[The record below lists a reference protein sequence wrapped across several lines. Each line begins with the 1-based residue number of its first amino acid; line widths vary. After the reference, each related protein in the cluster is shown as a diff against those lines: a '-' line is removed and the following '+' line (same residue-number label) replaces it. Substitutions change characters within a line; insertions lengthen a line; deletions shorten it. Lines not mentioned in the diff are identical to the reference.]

1 MIDPVC
7 VLDQRGLTTAI
18 TNYTFPPP
26 ISRSQSIPPLT
37 MLSQM
42 WLWPEILYHLSEHLT
57 PRDLSDL
64 SLVCHAWYNA
74 FAPILWANITLAP
87 QKPHSQEPPSLE
99 TLQARASWMRSIVYQ
114 GHLDPHQFRLGSEC
128 RYLRS
133 LTLRGTIP
141 YNIPDSPQFDKAY
154 SDSCRALVYQNRST
168 LRHLALTQMT
178 FEAPKNRPGVPNWSP
193 MGMFVFGKK
202 YMGLKTLKVEGCH
215 IFGPHRETFW
225 VLCGRLEGLTICGGS
240 IGLPEEVLSKK
251 KLSGNIKAAIA
262 SSSADD
268 HAHIKTANWL
278 PKIMDLNLSAMYER
292 YAEEYLHGLAAQCPR
307 LRRLE
312 WDDKLNTTDAFK
324 DQMLECLTNPDQR
337 ATIWPDLEY
346 IGLSEMF
353 RGERLLQ
360 VVETWPIGRLHNAN
374 SLLHT
379 ATDVVVERLL
389 DLHSGSLREIDMS
402 RLESISSRKWMHR
415 FLELCPLLEKV
426 QCPMIGIQSLIS
438 EDRPPWGGHEGH
450 YDLSNCAPKESLL
463 HLSLRMG
470 LDELSKLSKLK
481 EVYFHGYQTMFQR
494 SDVRWMVDHWVN
506 LELVRGGSFSDKGA
520 AFAGRK
526 KKVWD
531 FEYCRMFGL
540 HHIKAISGSGPYPS
554 DYLNPEQ
561 LAVVLAISVCTKSG
575 KALISRQFREMTRA
589 RIEGLIASFPKLTS
603 SGQQHTTIETDHVR
617 YVYQPL
623 EELFIVLIT
632 NKQSNIL
639 QDIDTLQLVSRVVS
653 STCRPTD
660 AREIDRNAFELLSSF
675 DEIISLGYREN
686 VNLAQVGSISEM
698 DSHEEKI
705 QEMIEKNKEREAKE
719 ELKRRAKILDL
730 QRKEQRKNTGG
741 MGGGYGQGGM
751 GGMGGGGYGQS
762 SPMGFGG
769 QSGMGGMGGMGNS
782 NSNQGYNSPSPSMD
796 DSSSKFNNPTPK
808 APATKARG
816 MQLGRKQNN
825 SDLFESLRSEVEA
838 TPAPQQYQ
846 QQAPAQN
853 SYSAPA
859 EPAFPME
866 SVHVQIEEK
875 ITMIANRDGGL
886 ESMEVKG
893 DLMLRVSDPSR
904 AKISLA
910 LRHLD
915 DPNIQFKTHPNV
927 NKILF
932 NKEKAIAFRDSSKEF
947 PLNTPTGVL
956 RWRYLSKDE
965 SSIPLSINCWP
976 SPAGDGSSDVNIEYQ
991 LENEEMEFKNVNI
1004 IIPLPHGANPTV
1016 GEVDG
1021 EYVVDRQQSVLIWQL
1036 PSIDSSNA
1044 SGSLEFNCE
1053 GEDTENFFPVSVQF
1067 ESERLICD
1075 VDVIDVTQVADG
1087 SSVPFSKQSVLTPAE
1102 YSVV

>member
-1 MIDPVC
+1 M
-7 VLDQRGLTTAI
+7 
-18 TNYTFPPP
+18 
-26 ISRSQSIPPLT
+26 
-37 MLSQM
+37 
-42 WLWPEILYHLSEHLT
+42 
-57 PRDLSDL
+57 
-64 SLVCHAWYNA
+64 
-74 FAPILWANITLAP
+74 
-87 QKPHSQEPPSLE
+87 
-99 TLQARASWMRSIVYQ
+99 
-114 GHLDPHQFRLGSEC
+114 
-128 RYLRS
+128 
-133 LTLRGTIP
+133 
-141 YNIPDSPQFDKAY
+141 
-154 SDSCRALVYQNRST
+154 
-168 LRHLALTQMT
+168 
-178 FEAPKNRPGVPNWSP
+178 
-193 MGMFVFGKK
+193 
-202 YMGLKTLKVEGCH
+202 
-215 IFGPHRETFW
+215 
-225 VLCGRLEGLTICGGS
+225 
-240 IGLPEEVLSKK
+240 
-251 KLSGNIKAAIA
+251 
-262 SSSADD
+262 
-268 HAHIKTANWL
+268 
-278 PKIMDLNLSAMYER
+278 
-292 YAEEYLHGLAAQCPR
+292 
-307 LRRLE
+307 
-312 WDDKLNTTDAFK
+312 
-324 DQMLECLTNPDQR
+324 
-337 ATIWPDLEY
+337 
-346 IGLSEMF
+346 
-353 RGERLLQ
+353 
-360 VVETWPIGRLHNAN
+360 
-374 SLLHT
+374 
-379 ATDVVVERLL
+379 
-389 DLHSGSLREIDMS
+389 
-402 RLESISSRKWMHR
+402 
-415 FLELCPLLEKV
+415 
-426 QCPMIGIQSLIS
+426 
-438 EDRPPWGGHEGH
+438 
-450 YDLSNCAPKESLL
+450 
-463 HLSLRMG
+463 
-470 LDELSKLSKLK
+470 
-481 EVYFHGYQTMFQR
+481 
-494 SDVRWMVDHWVN
+494 
-506 LELVRGGSFSDKGA
+506 
-520 AFAGRK
+520 
-526 KKVWD
+526 
-531 FEYCRMFGL
+531 
-540 HHIKAISGSGPYPS
+540 
-554 DYLNPEQ
+554 
-561 LAVVLAISVCTKSG
+561 VVLAISVCTKSG

-730 QRKEQRKNTGG
+730 QRKEQRKITGG
-741 MGGGYGQGGM
+741 MGGGYGQ

-769 QSGMGGMGGMGNS
+769 QSGMGGMGNG
-782 NSNQGYNSPSPSMD
+782 NQGYNSPSPSMD
-796 DSSSKFNNPTPK
+796 DHSSKFSNSAPK

-838 TPAPQQYQ
+838 APAPQQYQ
-846 QQAPAQN
+846 QQHQSPAQN
-853 SYSAPA
+853 NYSTPA

-875 ITMIANRDGGL
+875 ITMVANRDGGL

-910 LRHLD
+910 LRHLE

-927 NKILF
+927 NKVLF
-932 NKEKAIAFRDSSKEF
+932 NSEKTIAFRDSSKEF

-991 LENEEMEFKNVNI
+991 LENEEMAFKNVNI
-1004 IIPLPHGANPTV
+1004 IIPLPHGAIPTV

-1021 EYVVDRQQSVLIWQL
+1021 EYIVDGQQGVLIWQL
-1036 PSIDSSNA
+1036 PSVDTSNA

-1053 GEDTENFFPVSVQF
+1053 GEDTETFFPVSVQF

-1075 VDVIDVTQVADG
+1075 VDVIAVTQVADG

>member
-1 MIDPVC
+1 M
-7 VLDQRGLTTAI
+7 
-18 TNYTFPPP
+18 
-26 ISRSQSIPPLT
+26 
-37 MLSQM
+37 
-42 WLWPEILYHLSEHLT
+42 
-57 PRDLSDL
+57 
-64 SLVCHAWYNA
+64 
-74 FAPILWANITLAP
+74 
-87 QKPHSQEPPSLE
+87 
-99 TLQARASWMRSIVYQ
+99 
-114 GHLDPHQFRLGSEC
+114 
-128 RYLRS
+128 
-133 LTLRGTIP
+133 
-141 YNIPDSPQFDKAY
+141 
-154 SDSCRALVYQNRST
+154 
-168 LRHLALTQMT
+168 
-178 FEAPKNRPGVPNWSP
+178 
-193 MGMFVFGKK
+193 
-202 YMGLKTLKVEGCH
+202 
-215 IFGPHRETFW
+215 
-225 VLCGRLEGLTICGGS
+225 
-240 IGLPEEVLSKK
+240 
-251 KLSGNIKAAIA
+251 
-262 SSSADD
+262 
-268 HAHIKTANWL
+268 
-278 PKIMDLNLSAMYER
+278 
-292 YAEEYLHGLAAQCPR
+292 
-307 LRRLE
+307 
-312 WDDKLNTTDAFK
+312 
-324 DQMLECLTNPDQR
+324 
-337 ATIWPDLEY
+337 
-346 IGLSEMF
+346 
-353 RGERLLQ
+353 
-360 VVETWPIGRLHNAN
+360 
-374 SLLHT
+374 
-379 ATDVVVERLL
+379 
-389 DLHSGSLREIDMS
+389 
-402 RLESISSRKWMHR
+402 
-415 FLELCPLLEKV
+415 
-426 QCPMIGIQSLIS
+426 
-438 EDRPPWGGHEGH
+438 
-450 YDLSNCAPKESLL
+450 
-463 HLSLRMG
+463 
-470 LDELSKLSKLK
+470 
-481 EVYFHGYQTMFQR
+481 
-494 SDVRWMVDHWVN
+494 
-506 LELVRGGSFSDKGA
+506 
-520 AFAGRK
+520 
-526 KKVWD
+526 
-531 FEYCRMFGL
+531 
-540 HHIKAISGSGPYPS
+540 
-554 DYLNPEQ
+554 
-561 LAVVLAISVCTKSG
+561 VVLAISVCTKSG

-762 SPMGFGG
+762 SMGFGG
-769 QSGMGGMGGMGNS
+769 QSGGMGGMGGMGNS
-782 NSNQGYNSPSPSMD
+782 NGNQGYNSPSPSMD
-796 DSSSKFNNPTPK
+796 DNSSKFNNPAPK

-825 SDLFESLRSEVEA
+825 NDLFESLRSEVEA
-838 TPAPQQYQ
+838 APAPQQYQ
-846 QQAPAQN
+846 QQAPAQS

-875 ITMIANRDGGL
+875 ITMVANRDGGL

-910 LRHLD
+910 LRHLE

-927 NKILF
+927 NKVLF
-932 NKEKAIAFRDSSKEF
+932 NTEKTIAFRDSTKEF

-956 RWRYLSKDE
+956 RWRFISKDE

-1004 IIPLPHGANPTV
+1004 IIPLPHGTTPTV

-1021 EYVVDRQQSVLIWQL
+1021 EYVVDHQQGVLIWQL

-1067 ESERLICD
+1067 QSERLICD
-1075 VDVIDVTQVADG
+1075 VDVIAVTQVADG

-1102 YSVV
+1102 YTVV

>member
-1 MIDPVC
+1 M
-7 VLDQRGLTTAI
+7 
-18 TNYTFPPP
+18 
-26 ISRSQSIPPLT
+26 
-37 MLSQM
+37 
-42 WLWPEILYHLSEHLT
+42 
-57 PRDLSDL
+57 
-64 SLVCHAWYNA
+64 
-74 FAPILWANITLAP
+74 
-87 QKPHSQEPPSLE
+87 
-99 TLQARASWMRSIVYQ
+99 
-114 GHLDPHQFRLGSEC
+114 
-128 RYLRS
+128 
-133 LTLRGTIP
+133 
-141 YNIPDSPQFDKAY
+141 
-154 SDSCRALVYQNRST
+154 
-168 LRHLALTQMT
+168 
-178 FEAPKNRPGVPNWSP
+178 
-193 MGMFVFGKK
+193 
-202 YMGLKTLKVEGCH
+202 
-215 IFGPHRETFW
+215 
-225 VLCGRLEGLTICGGS
+225 
-240 IGLPEEVLSKK
+240 
-251 KLSGNIKAAIA
+251 
-262 SSSADD
+262 
-268 HAHIKTANWL
+268 
-278 PKIMDLNLSAMYER
+278 
-292 YAEEYLHGLAAQCPR
+292 
-307 LRRLE
+307 
-312 WDDKLNTTDAFK
+312 
-324 DQMLECLTNPDQR
+324 
-337 ATIWPDLEY
+337 
-346 IGLSEMF
+346 
-353 RGERLLQ
+353 
-360 VVETWPIGRLHNAN
+360 
-374 SLLHT
+374 
-379 ATDVVVERLL
+379 
-389 DLHSGSLREIDMS
+389 
-402 RLESISSRKWMHR
+402 
-415 FLELCPLLEKV
+415 
-426 QCPMIGIQSLIS
+426 
-438 EDRPPWGGHEGH
+438 
-450 YDLSNCAPKESLL
+450 
-463 HLSLRMG
+463 
-470 LDELSKLSKLK
+470 
-481 EVYFHGYQTMFQR
+481 
-494 SDVRWMVDHWVN
+494 
-506 LELVRGGSFSDKGA
+506 
-520 AFAGRK
+520 
-526 KKVWD
+526 
-531 FEYCRMFGL
+531 
-540 HHIKAISGSGPYPS
+540 
-554 DYLNPEQ
+554 
-561 LAVVLAISVCTKSG
+561 VVLAISVCTKSG

-751 GGMGGGGYGQS
+751 GGMGGMGGGGYGQS
-762 SPMGFGG
+762 SMGFGG
-769 QSGMGGMGGMGNS
+769 QSGGMGG
-782 NSNQGYNSPSPSMD
+782 
-796 DSSSKFNNPTPK
+796 
-808 APATKARG
+808 
-816 MQLGRKQNN
+816 
-825 SDLFESLRSEVEA
+825 VEA
-838 TPAPQQYQ
+838 APAPQQYQ
-846 QQAPAQN
+846 QQHQAPAQS

-910 LRHLD
+910 LRHLE

-927 NKILF
+927 NKVLF
-932 NKEKAIAFRDSSKEF
+932 NTEKTIAFRDSTKEF

-956 RWRYLSKDE
+956 RWRFISKDE

-1004 IIPLPHGANPTV
+1004 IIPLPHGTTPTV

-1021 EYVVDRQQSVLIWQL
+1021 EYVVDHQQGVLIWQL

-1075 VDVIDVTQVADG
+1075 VDVIAVTQVADG

-1102 YSVV
+1102 YTVV

>member
-1 MIDPVC
+1 M
-7 VLDQRGLTTAI
+7 
-18 TNYTFPPP
+18 
-26 ISRSQSIPPLT
+26 
-37 MLSQM
+37 
-42 WLWPEILYHLSEHLT
+42 
-57 PRDLSDL
+57 
-64 SLVCHAWYNA
+64 
-74 FAPILWANITLAP
+74 
-87 QKPHSQEPPSLE
+87 
-99 TLQARASWMRSIVYQ
+99 
-114 GHLDPHQFRLGSEC
+114 
-128 RYLRS
+128 
-133 LTLRGTIP
+133 
-141 YNIPDSPQFDKAY
+141 
-154 SDSCRALVYQNRST
+154 
-168 LRHLALTQMT
+168 
-178 FEAPKNRPGVPNWSP
+178 
-193 MGMFVFGKK
+193 
-202 YMGLKTLKVEGCH
+202 
-215 IFGPHRETFW
+215 
-225 VLCGRLEGLTICGGS
+225 
-240 IGLPEEVLSKK
+240 
-251 KLSGNIKAAIA
+251 
-262 SSSADD
+262 
-268 HAHIKTANWL
+268 
-278 PKIMDLNLSAMYER
+278 
-292 YAEEYLHGLAAQCPR
+292 
-307 LRRLE
+307 
-312 WDDKLNTTDAFK
+312 
-324 DQMLECLTNPDQR
+324 
-337 ATIWPDLEY
+337 
-346 IGLSEMF
+346 
-353 RGERLLQ
+353 
-360 VVETWPIGRLHNAN
+360 
-374 SLLHT
+374 
-379 ATDVVVERLL
+379 
-389 DLHSGSLREIDMS
+389 
-402 RLESISSRKWMHR
+402 
-415 FLELCPLLEKV
+415 
-426 QCPMIGIQSLIS
+426 
-438 EDRPPWGGHEGH
+438 
-450 YDLSNCAPKESLL
+450 
-463 HLSLRMG
+463 
-470 LDELSKLSKLK
+470 
-481 EVYFHGYQTMFQR
+481 
-494 SDVRWMVDHWVN
+494 
-506 LELVRGGSFSDKGA
+506 
-520 AFAGRK
+520 
-526 KKVWD
+526 
-531 FEYCRMFGL
+531 
-540 HHIKAISGSGPYPS
+540 
-554 DYLNPEQ
+554 
-561 LAVVLAISVCTKSG
+561 VVLAISVCTKSG

-751 GGMGGGGYGQS
+751 GGGGYGQS
-762 SPMGFGG
+762 SMGFGG

-782 NSNQGYNSPSPSMD
+782 SGNQGYNSPSPSMD
-796 DSSSKFNNPTPK
+796 DSSSKFNNPAPK

-838 TPAPQQYQ
+838 APAPQQYQ
-846 QQAPAQN
+846 QQHQAPVQN

-875 ITMIANRDGGL
+875 ITMVANRDGGL

-910 LRHLD
+910 LRHLE

-927 NKILF
+927 NKVLF
-932 NKEKAIAFRDSSKEF
+932 NTEKTIAFRDATKEF

-956 RWRYLSKDE
+956 RWRFLSKDE

-991 LENEEMEFKNVNI
+991 LENEEMEFKNVSI
-1004 IIPLPHGANPTV
+1004 IIPLPHGATPTV

-1021 EYVVDRQQSVLIWQL
+1021 EYIVDRQQGALIWQL

-1075 VDVIDVTQVADG
+1075 VDVIAVTQVADG